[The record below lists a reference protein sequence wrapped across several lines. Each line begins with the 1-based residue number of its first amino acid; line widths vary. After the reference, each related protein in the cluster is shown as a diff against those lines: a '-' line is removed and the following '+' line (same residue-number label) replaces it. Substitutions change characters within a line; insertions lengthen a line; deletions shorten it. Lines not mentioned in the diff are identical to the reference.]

1 MNTQLISN
9 FKHISTRIPAVLLVL
24 SLALLVTACS
34 SPTRAS
40 QPAGQTGATDH
51 PPVILRVEERQTTK
65 DGKLA
70 YYRDVYYSDAA
81 GDAEIVKFSCS
92 QGNCWQVKI
101 FLKAVPSRIQS
112 ISKPFSISNGY
123 VIRSKPL
130 CWRCRSSTRRAIR
143 VNP

>member
-9 FKHISTRIPAVLLVL
+9 FRHISTRIPAVLLVL

-70 YYRDVYYSDAA
+70 YYKDVYYSDAT
-81 GDAEIVKFSCS
+81 GDAEIVKLSLLS
-92 QGNCWQVKI
+92 GKLLAGEKLPESNVITDSTDMQRHE
-101 FLKAVPSRIQS
+101 AVLN
-112 ISKPFSISNGY
+112 FH
-123 VIRSKPL
+123 
-130 CWRCRSSTRRAIR
+130 
-143 VNP
+143 